1 MGCAWR
7 RAVLAI
13 RRRDVH
19 SYAHF
24 RRGDN
29 PVDSASFNSA
39 VLPDRLHVVVLFHDG
54 AFDDSQAHEVR
65 AFFLR
70 LGPWLA
76 HVLGDLRPV
85 DILAALVPPAHC
97 PRHHQVLFLRHDAV
111 YRCRPSRLD
120 GEPVHHGVPSHNGWK
135 QVALLLPQ
143 HKLYRLVSAAYPR
156 GFRPVR
162 LLCSALPA
170 ALCPDRLRRL
180 LRRHQ
185 ELLSRQESIRLRKSD
200 GFMISRP

>member
-1 MGCAWR
+1 MGCARR
-7 RAVLAI
+7 RAVLAL

-24 RRGDN
+24 RCGDN

-76 HVLGDLRPV
+76 HVLGALRPV
-85 DILAALVPPAHC
+85 DIFAALVSPAYC
-97 PRHHQVLFLRHDAV
+97 PRRHQVLFLCNDAV
-111 YRCRPSRLD
+111 YRSRPSRLD
-120 GEPVHHGVPSHNGWK
+120 GEPVHHGVPSHNARE
-135 QVALLLPQ
+135 QVALFLPQ

-180 LRRHQ
+180 LRRHK
-185 ELLSRQESIRLRKSD
+185 ERLSRWQAVTV
-200 GFMISRP
+200 

>member
-1 MGCAWR
+1 MGCARR
-7 RAVLAI
+7 RAVLAL

-24 RRGDN
+24 RCGDT
-29 PVDSASFNSA
+29 PVDSASLHSA
-39 VLPDRLHVVVLFHDG
+39 LLLDRLHVVVLFHDG
-54 AFDDSQAHEVR
+54 AFDDAPAHEVR
-65 AFFLR
+65 AFCFWV
-70 LGPWLA
+70 GPRVA
-76 HVLGDLRPV
+76 HVLGALRPV

-97 PRHHQVLFLRHDAV
+97 PRYHQELFLRDDAV
-111 YRCRPSRLD
+111 YRSRPSRLD
-120 GEPVHHGVPSHNGWK
+120 GEPVHHGIPPHNARE

-143 HKLYRLVSAAYPR
+143 HKFHRLVSAAYPR

-185 ELLSRQESIRLRKSD
+185 ELL
-200 GFMISRP
+200 ISRS